1 MSEMLPLHKCGE
13 ETDKQEKT
21 EWEILIYKVF
31 KIHTNYMTTIRR
43 IRPHV
48 RYDWSMSKIKM
59 LDFLFINSLK
69 TEIINVSF

>member
-1 MSEMLPLHKCGE
+1 MSEMLSLHKCGE

-21 EWEILIYKVF
+21 EREILIYEVF
-31 KIHTNYMTTIRR
+31 KIHINYMTTIRR

-48 RYDWSMSKIKM
+48 RYNWSMSKIKM

-69 TEIINVSF
+69 TEISNVSF